1 MKSFSW
7 RPGGGTFCAMWW
19 TIRSIATFTIP
30 RWCGVATF
38 SLPSRPTATVRPS
51 PKEYGEWLEDLGK
64 IRQQLFASGMNADER
79 RRVLHELASREAF
92 ERAQSARIKIEP
104 VKIDPI
110 SVEPMGAGAKL

>member
-1 MKSFSW
+1 
-7 RPGGGTFCAMWW
+7 
-19 TIRSIATFTIP
+19 
-30 RWCGVATF
+30 
-38 SLPSRPTATVRPS
+38 
-51 PKEYGEWLEDLGK
+51 
-64 IRQQLFASGMNADER
+64 MNADER